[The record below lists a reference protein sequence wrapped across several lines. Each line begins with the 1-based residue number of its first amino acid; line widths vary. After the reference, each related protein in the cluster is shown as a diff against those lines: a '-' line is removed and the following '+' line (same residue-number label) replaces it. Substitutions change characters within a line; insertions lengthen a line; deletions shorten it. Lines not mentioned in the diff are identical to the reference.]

1 MAADPLEVD
10 DAWAVADPLCMDEDA
25 DGEPDELD
33 AIVEVHSAL
42 KPVAL
47 VQAGPAV
54 LLEPETKRT
63 GAHWICVSRRAARN
77 F

>member
-1 MAADPLEVD
+1 MDADADP
-10 DAWAVADPLCMDEDA
+10 
-25 DGEPDELD
+25 EPDELD

-47 VQAGPAV
+47 VHAGPAV

-63 GAHWICVSRRAARN
+63 GAHWIYVSGRRARN
-77 F
+77 I